1 MPSAVEIWI
10 VSGVD
15 GTIASD
21 EFGADVGVSFI
32 AIGGTGVK
40 AGTSSGEG

>member
-1 MPSAVEIWI
+1 MPSAGEIFI

-15 GTIASD
+15 GTIAVD
-21 EFGADVGVSFI
+21 ELDVGMSSTTMV
-32 AIGGTGVK
+32 GLGVK